1 MGYSVESL
9 CEAKVI
15 LCNFSTIHSTI
26 LSTIVSTILN
36 DISMHVMK
44 DKIVFFLELK
54 HRSTDNKMSL

>member
-9 CEAKVI
+9 CEARVI
-15 LCNFSTIHSTI
+15 LSHFSTIHSTI

-44 DKIVFFLELK
+44 GKIVFFFRAQAQK
-54 HRSTDNKMSL
+54 Y